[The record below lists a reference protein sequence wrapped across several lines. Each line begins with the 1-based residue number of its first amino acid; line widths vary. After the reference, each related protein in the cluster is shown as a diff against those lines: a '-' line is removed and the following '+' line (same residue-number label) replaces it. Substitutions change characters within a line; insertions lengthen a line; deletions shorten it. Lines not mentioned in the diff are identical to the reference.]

1 MKKHQLLIIISALLG
16 ITLACNL
23 PQFPTQPDFATDA
36 PVHQVVPLTPEI
48 AANTD
53 VPLPTITQN
62 NVPPTVAVA
71 APTTAPIA
79 APTDTQPAP
88 VALPAYYPSG
98 FVAVAGDQRSV
109 TIYNLQGQP
118 LAVVRTPGMSVGSP
132 DSVHVMGSVAGSADN
147 VPVIFINMENQGRIM
162 HNLND
167 QITVLIPGPDVANL
181 RGSPGENTFIFTNV
195 WRANDGSAI
204 SQLYVYNPAAG
215 NTTQVHEWID
225 TNSTVIFPLVFNSA
239 AASNPNEIW
248 LTHRLWGIGGDI
260 VFPPQEGLFYF
271 DLTTQQETL
280 VLTVDFKPIGL
291 SPDQAWVAY
300 VPTDQGYSEGV
311 KLQVTLYDLISGLMV
326 QIPLVSGNDRG
337 AGYAAFSPDDRY
349 VAWMEG
355 SGRQMAEVPNF
366 TSLVRVADMNGNIF
380 ANLPVGTLASV
391 TGVAN
396 PTWAKPVGWL
406 DGETLIVEI
415 RGDDWNNPALVRV
428 RFDGSGIAYLAQG
441 GFAGFVYP

>member
-1 MKKHQLLIIISALLG
+1 MRQNRFLLILAMLLG
-16 ITLACNL
+16 AMLACTV
-23 PQFPTQPDFATDA
+23 PSSQPDVVVA
-36 PVHQVVPLTPEI
+36 PPKKQI
-48 AANTD
+48 
-53 VPLPTITQN
+53 TITPAETVTSN
-62 NVPPTVAVA
+62 APHLTLTLSPTDTVAV
-71 APTTAPIA
+71 
-79 APTDTQPAP
+79 PTDTQQASST
-88 VALPAYYPSG
+88 VASQPYHPSG
-98 FVAVAGDQRSV
+98 FVAVAGDQLSV

-118 LAVVRTPGMSVGSP
+118 LAVVRTPGMSVGNP
-132 DSVHVMGSVAGSADN
+132 NSVHVMGSVAGSADN

-181 RGSPGENTFIFTNV
+181 CGSPGENTFIFTKD
-195 WRANDGSAI
+195 WRANDGSSI

-215 NTTQVHEWID
+215 NTTQVHEWLD
-225 TNSTVIFPLVFNSA
+225 ANSTVIFPLVFNSV

-248 LTHRLWGIGGDI
+248 LTHLLWGIGGDI

-280 VLTVDFKPIGL
+280 VLTADFNPIGL

-300 VPTDQGYSEGV
+300 VPKGQGYAEGV
-311 KLQVTLYDLISGLMV
+311 KLQLTLYDLISGIMT
-326 QIPLVSGNDRG
+326 QIPLASGSDRG

-366 TSLVRVADMNGNIF
+366 TSLVRVADMDGNIF

-391 TGVAN
+391 TGAVN
-396 PTWAKPVGWL
+396 PTWAKPVGWI

-428 RFDGSGIAYLAQG
+428 RFDGSGIAYLASG
-441 GFAGFVYP
+441 SFAGFVYP